1 MVAVMKGH
9 KFMKIVSVIISA
21 IAFLFSLSGCSGY
34 PHSSWLED
42 DSLDKIAEK
51 RCEDIVAALENKDSS
66 AIKAMFSQKAIEE
79 AEDLDDEIEYI
90 IEHYEGSLK
99 SFKGTTSTEENI
111 NGKSK
116 KTTVK
121 ADYTVITDKQTY
133 VLFFVEVSN
142 TDDETENGIYRL
154 WLSKES
160 EKDAYYGHFDAGIYI
175 PEE

>member
-1 MVAVMKGH
+1 
-9 KFMKIVSVIISA
+9 MKIVSVIISA

-121 ADYTVITDKQTY
+121 ADYTVITNDGTY
-133 VLFFVEVSN
+133 ILFFVEKLNS
-142 TDDETENGIYRL
+142 ENAEEEGLYL
-154 WLSKES
+154 FQLAKES
-160 EKDAYYGHFDAGIYI
+160 DVEKVQGKLDAGIYI

>member
-1 MVAVMKGH
+1 
-9 KFMKIVSVIISA
+9 MKIVSVIISA

-42 DSLDKIAEK
+42 DSLDKLAEK

-66 AIKAMFSQKAIEE
+66 AIKAMFSQKAIE
-79 AEDLDDEIEYI
+79 D
-90 IEHYEGSLK
+90 EGSLK